1 MKAIILAGGKGT
13 RLRSVVKDVPKP
25 LAPINGHPFIEI
37 LLSCLK
43 MNGAD
48 QVVISTGYL
57 QEAFDVYKQGFKGL
71 QILLSPEDE
80 PLLTGGAAK
89 KAAALFGDEPVLIMN
104 GDSFTEVDLKKVY
117 SDYVKDQDADVL
129 LVVQKISE
137 PSSRY
142 GKVLIDDKNFVTNFA
157 EKQSEV
163 NSDYISAGIIVTR
176 SSCLQKVAKEKFS
189 LEKDFLEKF
198 ADLNIKIKAFKTSGD
213 FIDIGVPEDYFRAW
227 EMLNVYQKNQ

>member
-37 LLSCLK
+37 LLSYLK

-57 QEAFDVYKQGFKGL
+57 QEAFETYKKGFKGL
-71 QILLSPEDE
+71 QIRLSPEDE
-80 PLLTGGAAK
+80 PLFTGGAAK
-89 KAAALFGDEPVLIMN
+89 KAALLFGDDPVLIMN

-117 SDYVKDQDADVL
+117 EDFVNDSDADVL

-137 PSSRY
+137 NSGRY
-142 GKVLIDDKNFVTNFA
+142 GKVLIDEKNYVTNFA
-157 EKQSEV
+157 EKQSEI
-163 NSDYISAGIIVTR
+163 NSEFISAGIIVTR

-198 ADLNIKIKAFKTSGD
+198 ADLNIKIKAFKTFGD

-227 EMLNVYQKNQ
+227 EMLNAYQKD